1 MSEPELP
8 RDSHEEDLDRA
19 PRTINLWVVYGL
31 MLVALLVAIG
41 LATLIVLPFYQH
53 RR

>member
-1 MSEPELP
+1 MSKPEP
-8 RDSHEEDLDRA
+8 SHGSGEDDLDRA
-19 PRTINLWVVYGL
+19 SRTINLWVVYGL
-31 MLVALLVAIG
+31 MFLALLVAIG

>member
-1 MSEPELP
+1 MSK
-8 RDSHEEDLDRA
+8 RGVAHGTSGDRLEKA
-19 PRTINLWVVYGL
+19 PRTLNLWVVYGL

-41 LATLIVLPFYQH
+41 LAMLIVLPFYQH